1 MDQSSKSKAL
11 NHAKLEESILLILH
25 ENMRGITMAQNLES
39 FREKIDELSY
49 TKKKN
54 FGIEKKAP

>member
-1 MDQSSKSKAL
+1 
-11 NHAKLEESILLILH
+11 
-25 ENMRGITMAQNLES
+25 MAQNLES